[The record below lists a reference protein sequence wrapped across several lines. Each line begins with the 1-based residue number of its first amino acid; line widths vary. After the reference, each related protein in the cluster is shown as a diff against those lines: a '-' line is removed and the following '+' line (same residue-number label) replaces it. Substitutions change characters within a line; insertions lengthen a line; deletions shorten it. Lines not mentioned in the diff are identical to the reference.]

1 MRNRFLTI
9 CSLLLFALAA
19 PLHAQTTAA
28 QDSAH
33 WRETKADLS
42 IIKSERFSNSVASK
56 RAQDRIRLRDSLLV
70 YRTQVVATVA
80 ILANS
85 STIVQG
91 GTLQMTAS
99 VKDASGTPVS
109 TPVTW
114 AVTSTAHGTINSSGL
129 LSTSSAGTV
138 VVTATAQSVTASRT
152 FTVTL
157 PPPPPIVVA
166 SVLITGYGNDSLVV
180 GATRQLTGTPKDS
193 AGTTVTSPVTWS
205 TTSNTVGTVS
215 STGVVTAVANGVVTV
230 RATSQTVTATH
241 NLTVYTPSTP
251 PPVDT
256 TTPPPLAIFTHPYSA
271 PSNGA
276 ALAEFPRDTVSIYV
290 PAPTRTINVAATS
303 NGLQQAYDTAASGD
317 LLKLPSGY
325 TYYSP
330 TFNLKSRAS
339 WVTIQGT
346 DTTSII
352 SQTVGGAVSAVNF
365 GNQAHHIQFLGP
377 LKITTR
383 ANGTT
388 NGMTNAVVRSYNAQ
402 TSYSQLPH
410 HLIFNGVIVDPD
422 TFQVRRCF
430 WLEGQ
435 YNAIVNSQ
443 IRNCGDKSGDAQ
455 GILNVQG
462 GPYRYENNYIEGS
475 HQCFMLGGADPS
487 IPNEIPSDI
496 VFRYNTCYKPL
507 WWKGTYPYPGN
518 QRQVKTIIET
528 KNARRVLYEYNKFIN
543 VWADAQAGFC
553 FLYKSTN
560 QDGTAPWSQTVDITV
575 RYNICQNVASGA
587 NLASHPQG
595 TVPMARVSMYDNKF
609 SQLSTIGGE
618 GICFQLLDDVVDMVL
633 LHNTCTNATN
643 QAISFDGAKGV
654 RTVLRANVLAHGAYG
669 VKGPGQS
676 DGTGTITQWVTSNGG
691 LWQENVLDTCGGNTY
706 PAGTT
711 CSISNPL
718 PLSFDGNRV
727 GADPTKLPV
736 YP

>member
-1 MRNRFLTI
+1 MRNRFLTFL
-9 CSLLLFALAA
+9 SLLILGLAA
-19 PLHAQTTAA
+19 PIHAQTTAA

-80 ILANS
+80 VLANS
-85 STIVQG
+85 STVVQG
-91 GTLQMTAS
+91 GTIQLTAS

-129 LSTSSAGTV
+129 LTTTSAGDIIV
-138 VVTATAQSVTASRT
+138 NATAQGVTASRT
-152 FTVTL
+152 FTAIL
-157 PPPPPIVVA
+157 PPPAPIVVA
-166 SVLITGYGNDSLVV
+166 SVLITGGGNDSLVV
-180 GATRQLTGTPKDS
+180 GATRQLTATPKDS
-193 AGTTVTSPVTWS
+193 AGSTLTTPVTWS

-215 STGVVTAVANGVVTV
+215 STGTVTGVANGVVTV
-230 RATSQTVTATH
+230 RAQSQTVIATKT
-241 NLTVYTPSTP
+241 LTVYTPVSA

-276 ALAEFPRDTVSIYV
+276 ALAEFPRDTVSIVV
-290 PAPTRTINVAATS
+290 PASTRTINVVGS
-303 NGLQQAYDTAASGD
+303 NLQAAYDTAQTGD
-317 LLKLPSGY
+317 LLKIGSGV
-325 TYYSP
+325 TVVSP
-330 TFNLKSRAS
+330 TFNLKARAG

-346 DTTSII
+346 DTTSVIT
-352 SQTVGGAVSAVNF
+352 QNTGGAVSAINI

-377 LKITTR
+377 LKIRTN

-402 TSYSQLPH
+402 TSYAQLPH
-410 HLIFNGVIVDPD
+410 HIIFNGVIVDPD

-430 WLEGQ
+430 WLDGQ
-435 YNAIVNSQ
+435 YMAVVNSQ
-443 IRNCGDKSGDAQ
+443 VRNCGDKSGDAQ
-455 GILNVQG
+455 GFLNMNG
-462 GPYRYENNYIEGS
+462 GPYRYENNYVEGS
-475 HQCFMLGGADPS
+475 HQCIMLGGGDPS
-487 IPNEIPSDI
+487 IPNDIPSDI

-507 WWKGTYPYPGN
+507 SWKGSSPYPGT

-528 KNARRVLYEYNKFIN
+528 KNARRVLYEYNKLIN

-553 FLYKSTN
+553 VLFKSTN
-560 QDGTAPWSQTVDITV
+560 QDGGAPWSQSLDITF
-575 RYNICQNVASGA
+575 RYNICQNAASGM
-587 NLASHPQG
+587 NLAAHPQG
-595 TVPMARVSMYDNKF
+595 GVAMTRVSIYDNKF
-609 SQLSTIGGE
+609 SQLSTIGGQ
-618 GICFQLLDDVVDMVL
+618 GICFQILDDVVDMVL

-643 QAISFDGAKGV
+643 QAISFDGASGI

-669 VKGPGQS
+669 VKGSGQS
-676 DGTGTITQWVTSNGG
+676 DGTATINTWVVNKGG
-691 LWQENVLDTCGGNTY
+691 LWQENAMDSCGNPYPTGTY
-706 PAGTT
+706 
-711 CSISNPL
+711 CSWTNPL
-718 PLSFDGNRV
+718 PTSADGKKI